1 MFVLKKVL
9 NSANNCAEPIRML
22 TDMESSYNYGD
33 LLRINGDGAVVIIAA
48 GETPTHVSLETQTKG
63 EKRSI
68 LCYKL
73 FPNMVFEAK
82 LNTMPSDYMVGKALA
97 PAIVNGHTI
106 ALTGNETN
114 GIATV
119 YSLGDAINEGDKIQV
134 IFEN

>member
-22 TDMESSYNYGD
+22 TDSESSYNYGD
-33 LLRINGDGAVVIIAA
+33 LLRVNDNGAVVTIAA
-48 GETPTHVSLETQTKG
+48 GEKPTHVSLETQTRGQKS
-63 EKRSI
+63 SI
-68 LCYKL
+68 FCYKL
-73 FPNMVFEAK
+73 FPNMVFEVK
-82 LNTMPSDYMVGKALA
+82 LNAAPSDYMVGKALA

-106 ALTGNETN
+106 ALTGSESN

-119 YSLGDAINEGDKIQV
+119 YSLGAAIYEGDKIQV

>member
-22 TDMESSYNYGD
+22 TDSETSYNYGD

-48 GETPTHVSLETQTKG
+48 GEKPTHVSLETQTRG

-82 LNTMPSDYMVGKALA
+82 LNAIPSDYMIGRTLA
-97 PAIVNGHTI
+97 AAIVNGHTT
-106 ALTGNETN
+106 ALTGSETN

-119 YSLGDAINEGDKIQV
+119 YSLNNAIYEGDKIQV